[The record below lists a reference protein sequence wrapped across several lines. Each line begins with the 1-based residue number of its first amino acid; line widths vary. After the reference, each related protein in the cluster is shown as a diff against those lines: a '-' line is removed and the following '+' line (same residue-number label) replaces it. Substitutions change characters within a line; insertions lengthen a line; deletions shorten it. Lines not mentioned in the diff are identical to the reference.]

1 MEKVQEWSAQIQ
13 NEVLEIRVK
22 TLEAGF
28 ALRLQSLSEEIL
40 MEFKVNPNRVL
51 YSLDIKSLNIRGFWV
66 ILLLEELEVK
76 RQLFQF
82 Y

>member
-51 YSLDIKSLNIRGFWV
+51 YSLDIKSLNIQGFWV